1 MRVTAV
7 GIILFSLLPIV
18 GFAAAPVSELGRQS
32 QDTSPRVV
40 PVPPA
45 EPAQT
50 SAFNGGAQYQM
61 QMLQEEV
68 RTLRGMV
75 EELSHEIR
83 QLKSRQLDDYM
94 DLDRRLSAIAAGDS
108 SVTPTP
114 NRADGPSAESPSANS
129 PAAESVNSGTDEAK
143 HYNNAY
149 NQLKAGKTE
158 DAIALFKK
166 HLSDYPDGKLV
177 ANAHYWL
184 GEIYLLQND
193 LDAARQ
199 AFSAVVEQYP
209 ANRKASD
216 AAFKLGQVYF
226 LMGDK
231 AKAKSLLETSAA
243 GNDNA
248 ATLAK
253 RYLDQH
259 F

>member
-1 MRVTAV
+1 MRVAAV
-7 GIILFSLLPIV
+7 GIILFSLLPIAS
-18 GFAAAPVSELGRQS
+18 FAAAPVSEIGGQPKN
-32 QDTSPRVV
+32 TSSGTA
-40 PVPPA
+40 PVPPV
-45 EPAQT
+45 EPVMT
-50 SAFNGGAQYQM
+50 PSFDGGAQYQM

-75 EELSHEIR
+75 EELHHEIG

-94 DLDRRLSAIAAGDS
+94 DLDRRLSALITVETSAVRTS
-108 SVTPTP
+108 S
-114 NRADGPSAESPSANS
+114 NRADG
-129 PAAESVNSGTDEAK
+129 SVTENPDSSTDETI

-158 DAIALFKK
+158 DAIVLFKK
-166 HLSDYPDGKLV
+166 HTTSYPNGKLV
-177 ANAHYWL
+177 ANAYYWL

-199 AFSAVVEQYP
+199 AFTAVVEKYP

-231 AKAKSLLETSAA
+231 VKAKSLLEASAA
-243 GNDNA
+243 GDDNA

>member
-1 MRVTAV
+1 MRVIAV

-18 GFAAAPVSELGRQS
+18 GFAAAPVSELGSQP
-32 QDTSPRVV
+32 QDTSPRTV

-45 EPAQT
+45 EPAQAP
-50 SAFNGGAQYQM
+50 AFNGGTQYQM

-108 SVTPTP
+108 SVAPTSNQP
-114 NRADGPSAESPSANS
+114 DSSSTNS
-129 PAAESVNSGTDEAK
+129 PAAESVSSGTDEAK

-231 AKAKSLLETSAA
+231 AKAKSQLEASAA

>member
-1 MRVTAV
+1 MRMTAI
-7 GIILFSLLPIV
+7 GIILFSLLPIF
-18 GFAAAPVSELGRQS
+18 GFAAAPVSELGS
-32 QDTSPRVV
+32 QPQVASPRAV
-40 PVPPA
+40 PDP
-45 EPAQT
+45 PAQT
-50 SAFNGGAQYQM
+50 STFNGGAQYQM

-114 NRADGPSAESPSANS
+114 SRADSPSANS

-143 HYNNAY
+143 HYSNAY
-149 NQLKAGKTE
+149 DQLKAGKTE

-166 HLSDYPDGKLV
+166 HLTDYPDGKLV

-231 AKAKSLLETSAA
+231 VKAKSLLEASAA

>member
-7 GIILFSLLPIV
+7 GILLFYVLPGAI
-18 GFAAAPVSELGRQS
+18 FAAAPVSELGRQS
-32 QDTSPRVV
+32 QDAYPSVV
-40 PVPPA
+40 PVPTA

-50 SAFNGGAQYQM
+50 PGFNGGAQYQM

-75 EELSHEIR
+75 EELNHEIR
-83 QLKSRQLDDYM
+83 QLKARQLDDYM
-94 DLDRRLSAIAAGDS
+94 DIDRRLSAIATGDS
-108 SVTPTP
+108 PVAPPVNQTV
-114 NRADGPSAESPSANS
+114 S
-129 PAAESVNSGTDEAK
+129 PAVDSTSSGTDEAN
-143 HYNNAY
+143 HYDNAY
-149 NQLKAGKTE
+149 SQLKAGKTE
-158 DAIALFKK
+158 AAIALFKT
-166 HLSDYPDGKLV
+166 HITDYPGGKLV
-177 ANAHYWL
+177 ANAYYWL
-184 GEIYLLQND
+184 GEIYLLQNA

-199 AFSAVVEQYP
+199 AFTVVVEEYP

-231 AKAKSLLETSAA
+231 VKAKSLLEASAA
-243 GNDNA
+243 GDDNA

>member
-1 MRVTAV
+1 MRLTAV
-7 GIILFSLLPIV
+7 GILLFSLLPIAS
-18 GFAAAPVSELGRQS
+18 FSAAPVSELGS
-32 QDTSPRVV
+32 QPEGASPRAV

-75 EELSHEIR
+75 EELNHEIR

-108 SVTPTP
+108 SVDSTS
-114 NRADGPSAESPSANS
+114 NRVDSPAADS
-129 PAAESVNSGTDEAK
+129 PAAESVTSGTDEAK

-149 NQLKAGKTE
+149 DQLKAGKTDE
-158 DAIALFKK
+158 AIALFKK
-166 HLSDYPDGKLV
+166 HIGDYPDGKLV

-184 GEIYLLQND
+184 GEIYLLKND

-199 AFSAVVEQYP
+199 AFTAVVEQYP

-231 AKAKSLLETSAA
+231 AKAKSLLEASAA

>member
-1 MRVTAV
+1 MRVTAI

-18 GFAAAPVSELGRQS
+18 GFAAAPVSELGS
-32 QDTSPRVV
+32 QPQATSPRTV
-40 PVPPA
+40 PATPA

-50 SAFNGGAQYQM
+50 PAFNGGTQYQM

-83 QLKSRQLDDYM
+83 QLKSRQMDDYM
-94 DLDRRLSAIAAGDS
+94 DLDRRLSAIAVGDS

-114 NRADGPSAESPSANS
+114 NRADSPLADSSSANS
-129 PAAESVNSGTDEAK
+129 PTAERATSSTDEAK
-143 HYNNAY
+143 HYSNAY
-149 NQLKAGKTE
+149 DQLKAGKTE
-158 DAIALFKK
+158 DAIALFKQ
-166 HLSDYPDGKLV
+166 HLTDYPDGKLV

-199 AFSAVVEQYP
+199 AFSAVVDQYP

-231 AKAKSLLETSAA
+231 AKAKSLLEASAA

>member
-7 GIILFSLLPIV
+7 GVLLFSLLPV
-18 GFAAAPVSELGRQS
+18 ANFAAAPVSELGRS
-32 QDTSPRVV
+32 PQDISSRVT
-40 PVPPA
+40 PVPSV
-45 EPAQT
+45 EPTQT
-50 SAFNGGAQYQM
+50 PAFNEGVQYQM

-75 EELSHEIR
+75 EELNHEIR
-83 QLKSRQLDDYM
+83 QLKARQLDDYM
-94 DLDRRLSAIAAGDS
+94 DLDRRLSGLAADDS
-108 SVTPTP
+108 STTRPLNKTDSPV
-114 NRADGPSAESPSANS
+114 AD
-129 PAAESVNSGTDEAK
+129 SVAPGTDEAQ

-166 HLSDYPDGKLV
+166 HLTDYPDGKLV

-231 AKAKSLLETSAA
+231 VKAKSQLEASAA

>member
-7 GIILFSLLPIV
+7 GIVLFSLLPIAV
-18 GFAAAPVSELGRQS
+18 FAAAPVSELGGQS
-32 QDTSPRVV
+32 QEASPRVV

-50 SAFNGGAQYQM
+50 PVFNGGAQYQM

-108 SVTPTP
+108 SVAPTPTQP
-114 NRADGPSAESPSANS
+114 DS
-129 PAAESVNSGTDEAK
+129 PAAERVTSGTDETK
-143 HYNNAY
+143 HYSNAY
-149 NQLKAGKTE
+149 NQLKAGNTE

-166 HLSDYPDGKLV
+166 HLTEYPEGKLV

-184 GEIYLLQND
+184 GEIYLLQSD

-199 AFSAVVEQYP
+199 AFSAVVDQYP
-209 ANRKASD
+209 AHRKAPD

-231 AKAKSLLETSAA
+231 AKAKTQLETVAS

-253 RYLDQH
+253 RYLEQH

>member
-1 MRVTAV
+1 MRVTAI

-50 SAFNGGAQYQM
+50 PAFNGGAQYQM

-94 DLDRRLSAIAAGDS
+94 DLDRRLSAVAAGDS
-108 SVTPTP
+108 SVVPAQ
-114 NRADGPSAESPSANS
+114 ADSSSANS
-129 PAAESVNSGTDEAK
+129 PTAERATSSTDEAK
-143 HYNNAY
+143 HYSNAY
-149 NQLKAGKTE
+149 DQLKAGKTE
-158 DAIALFKK
+158 NAIALFKK
-166 HLSDYPDGKLV
+166 HLTDYPDGKLV

>member
-1 MRVTAV
+1 MRVTAI
-7 GIILFSLLPIV
+7 GIILFSFLPIV
-18 GFAAAPVSELGRQS
+18 SFAAAPVSELGGQP
-32 QDTSPRVV
+32 QATSPRAA

-50 SAFNGGAQYQM
+50 PAFNGGTQYQM

-114 NRADGPSAESPSANS
+114 NRAENPSAKS

-143 HYNNAY
+143 HYSNAY
-149 NQLKAGKTE
+149 DQLKAGKTE

-166 HLSDYPDGKLV
+166 HLTDYPDGKLV

-226 LMGDK
+226 LIGDK
-231 AKAKSLLETSAA
+231 AKAKSLLEASAA